1 MLQNAKCANLSH
13 RPDQG
18 FGAPRC
24 SRVGGDCRIASGNEC
39 RDCKRGC
46 TSSGTHFSSRTFASF
61 GRVAHHGQLP
71 TLFPI
76 RCARAL
82 YLSPVSAERR
92 CQSLNAAQDFLR
104 AIDPNHYRGN
114 PPASKFAIENL
125 TESTLADC
133 AEDGCSVCQDEM
145 EKGAVV
151 LRMPCGHRF
160 HRLCLVPWL
169 AEKNT
174 CPVCRCEIES
184 HCARYNQANYTKL
197 KGSLCSETES
207 NYENG
212 DALPPTPSQRF
223 THLADSFSGHHWLAV
238 DGSEVESTHFAAPRS
253 LRMTLQMPPSGLH
266 SFHLPPQTET
276 ANPRGRGI
284 SGALPALAVS
294 RADHQTVVGS
304 RDGVM
309 ARLLATPRLSSSRRR
324 TARGMPHPRALSSSQ
339 GSVAR
344 EAANGASSVRGR
356 PAKRQRCNGAAS
368 VQSGGG
374 VTERCARLAGAT
386 STIPAGVRLP
396 SQEGSNEVTEWPSAR
411 SAAQMGEDLPISS
424 RTRGSTSSGSLP
436 SSASRC

>member
-1 MLQNAKCANLSH
+1 LLQNAKCANLSH

-223 THLADSFSGHHWLAV
+223 
-238 DGSEVESTHFAAPRS
+238 SEGESTHFAAPRS

-304 RDGVM
+304 RNGVM